1 MNLKWQLVSI
11 SNMRSI
17 LLIKLVATSNWQ
29 KFKWSW
35 GVVLTTYLKRVNAN
49 YSFPFFHGLSA
60 CLTSPI
66 LWLGNGGIE
75 QHCGLKIRQVSILWP
90 KRVNASY
97 FFFIS
102 WSPPARMPDIIW
114 KSYSVCTKTT
124 GDIGYRMLHT
134 TSSICLYNN
143 IVAWNSEL
151 YIGCVSILWLEIR
164 M

>member
-1 MNLKWQLVSI
+1 MKLKWQLVSI

-75 QHCGLKIRQVSILWP
+75 QHCGLKIRQVTFLWL
-90 KRVNASY
+90 KRVNPNYPFSFHGFLLA
-97 FFFIS
+97 
-102 WSPPARMPDIIW
+102 WHNMEQ
-114 KSYSVCTKTT
+114 
-124 GDIGYRMLHT
+124 LHWMC
-134 TSSICLYNN
+134 IN
-143 IVAWNSEL
+143 IVAWNL
-151 YIGCVSILWLEIR
+151 DVYQYCGLTFGCISIKG
-164 M
+164 

>member
-1 MNLKWQLVSI
+1 MNICLDSSVTKWQGTKIVHGKYLVTFYCKIMNLKWQLVSI

-90 KRVNASY
+90 KRVNANY
-97 FFFIS
+97 FFFHFMVS
-102 WSPPARMPDIIW
+102 TCPHAWHNME
-114 KSYSVCTKTT
+114 K
-124 GDIGYRMLHT
+124 LQ
-134 TSSICLYNN
+134 CLYQDNWWYR
-143 IVAWNSEL
+143 I
-151 YIGCVSILWLEIR
+151 
-164 M
+164 

>member
-1 MNLKWQLVSI
+1 MLNPYNEVLVRQEDTSKNDRAFFFKIFTLWIVKLKWQLVSI

-90 KRVNASY
+90 KRVNANY
-97 FFFIS
+97 FFFS
-102 WSPPARMPDIIW
+102 FHGLHLPA
-114 KSYSVCTKTT
+114 
-124 GDIGYRMLHT
+124 
-134 TSSICLYNN
+134 CLT
-143 IVAWNSEL
+143 
-151 YIGCVSILWLEIR
+151 
-164 M
+164 